1 MRKHM
6 TTITIELLGS
16 YTARHIESGLTVDR
30 GDRQNRKSPR
40 SALGPLCRLLID
52 EGYSPTAK
60 VHVIRKALDRPGFIP
75 VFKRDRALGA
85 WAGVDCVET
94 ERRSLHVTKYRAFP
108 DAVTSRER
116 REVPEVTNRTRVT
129 KTARMAA

>member
-1 MRKHM
+1 MREDM
-6 TTITIELLGS
+6 ATITIELLGS
-16 YTARHIESGLTVDR
+16 YTARHVESSLTVDR

-52 EGYSPTAK
+52 EGYSPAAK
-60 VHVIRKALDRPGFIP
+60 VHIIRKALDRPGFIP

-108 DAVTSRER
+108 DAVTGRER
-116 REVPEVTNRTRVT
+116 REAPGVTDSTRVSET
-129 KTARMAA
+129 QRMAA